1 MAITNLGLPLVVV
14 EVNGQPLSPEA
25 SGLSEIRIQQRL
37 SLPTLCELTFLRV
50 EGASEA
56 GFTTALGDKL
66 RVALRNDPDSLFVGE
81 VTAMEY
87 TYQAAHG
94 RELRVR
100 GYDLL
105 HRLRKRQ
112 PVRGLVQVGLAEL
125 AKELVSGLGVTVQ
138 APRADL
144 LWRRLIQ
151 HTQSDLELLTELTE
165 SCGLYFTLRE
175 NVLHLLSLD
184 GIGNPVPL
192 ILGETLFET
201 RIEVNGDPCARSVAV
216 TGWNPLRVESHK
228 GAATSARVGRKIVTE
243 VSPDRLGGSPERKLA
258 GQAVQ
263 DNQHAEALAQAE
275 LDWRV
280 GREVTLW
287 GVAEGNPRLR
297 PGTPVELQGVAPGLA
312 GRYVLTEVTHILD
325 SDKGFVSEISTAPT
339 APAIRS
345 KGTTMTFGVVTRV
358 NDPEQFGRVQ
368 VSLPAYDNVETDW
381 ISVLTLGVG
390 AKKGVVMLPD
400 VGDEVLVLCAN
411 EDPAHGVVLGGL
423 SGKGPPDSGVEG
435 NAVKRFGWLTPGGQL
450 LRMDD
455 AKKSLRLENA
465 DGSYLEITPHKVSL
479 HCRADLEIE
488 APGRSI
494 RVRGKAIDFQ
504 EA

>member
-1 MAITNLGLPLVVV
+1 LSTKKKWQRKFPNLAAGTPSVSSPVPNKLRAV
-14 EVNGQPLSPEA
+14 EVSGQPLSPEA

-37 SLPTLCELTFLRV
+37 SLPTLCELTFLRR

-112 PVRGLVQVGLAEL
+112 PVRALVQVGLAEL
-125 AKELVSGLGVTVQ
+125 ANELAGGLGVTVQ

-345 KGTTMTFGVVTRV
+345 KGTIMTSTFSMRPLFWR
-358 NDPEQFGRVQ
+358 N
-368 VSLPAYDNVETDW
+368 
-381 ISVLTLGVG
+381 LG
-390 AKKGVVMLPD
+390 
-400 VGDEVLVLCAN
+400 
-411 EDPAHGVVLGGL
+411 
-423 SGKGPPDSGVEG
+423 
-435 NAVKRFGWLTPGGQL
+435 
-450 LRMDD
+450 
-455 AKKSLRLENA
+455 
-465 DGSYLEITPHKVSL
+465 
-479 HCRADLEIE
+479 
-488 APGRSI
+488 
-494 RVRGKAIDFQ
+494 
-504 EA
+504 